1 MDTVWISHWKYS
13 GVYCNHFLPT
23 PWGDF
28 SQRQHGN
35 YFKSINCKSLPR
47 QINTFPPGVQGD
59 RHRNCYSLIL
69 CIAKHSTEGIFANS
83 GPWLPILDVLRVGGE
98 GREEEKQ
105 SSPVSPAVKVCVATV
120 TPRIFFPYCYLEVG
134 HHWLTVSN
142 LFVWKLFQQL
152 RKPLNKDILWP
163 AWLSPFLL
171 GNAHLIIALPC
182 LQAILLLSRESQ
194 KVNTPLA
201 SC

>member
-83 GPWLPILDVLRVGGE
+83 GPWLPILDVLRVGGGE
-98 GREEEKQ
+98 GGRKTVLPSF
-105 SSPVSPAVKVCVATV
+105 SSCESLCGYSHTKN
-120 TPRIFFPYCYLEVG
+120 F
-134 HHWLTVSN
+134 
-142 LFVWKLFQQL
+142 
-152 RKPLNKDILWP
+152 
-163 AWLSPFLL
+163 LS
-171 GNAHLIIALPC
+171 
-182 LQAILLLSRESQ
+182 LLLPRSGSS
-194 KVNTPLA
+194 LA
-201 SC
+201 YSFQSFCLEIISAA